1 MSSWLRLNST
11 GGYEQISSGS
21 GFYVPVSDYL
31 ALAFLTFFVT
41 FTLLFLFLVWIRADK
56 LLDRYRLK
64 YSFDRE
70 IERKECSKEDTE
82 EKLNK
87 RERLFKRRTFKD

>member
-1 MSSWLRLNST
+1 MQPNYDAIANGL
-11 GGYEQISSGS
+11 
-21 GFYVPVSDYL
+21 F
-31 ALAFLTFFVT
+31 ALAM
-41 FTLLFLFLVWIRADK
+41 TLLAMLLLFVLLKFER

-70 IERKECSKEDTE
+70 LESKEMGKENQE
-82 EKLNK
+82 EKLNR